1 MKVAIALL
9 GTAGILAA
17 DDWTRFRGP
26 NGSGVSDASGL
37 PTEFGPSKNLVWKT
51 AVPFARSSPI
61 VVGNRVFITANEGEK
76 LITMC
81 LDRDTGKIVWRRE
94 VIRTRA
100 MPIYKGNDPASPS
113 PVSDGKNVYA
123 FFPDLGLI
131 SYGPD
136 GNERWRLPL
145 GPFKGFYGLA
155 SSPVLSGDTLLLN
168 CDTRKN
174 AFLLAVDAST
184 GKIRWR
190 AERKEIDFDGYTSP
204 VIYEPKGQ
212 PAQVIVLGAHRIDSY
227 AVNSGERVWWFTGL
241 AFFPVASPVIAKDML
256 LVSTWGS
263 DTPVG
268 PTFDELLKKYDTN
281 KDGRLSRDEVKG
293 EAELYDQ
300 FGAMDLNDDGFFDR
314 GDYDEMQ
321 KGSQGDYGLI
331 AVRLGGRGD
340 VSKTAVAWRD
350 KKNWPTMASVVVFQD
365 VLYVVKTGGIIA
377 ALNPHTGEVY
387 KVGRAKEAL
396 DEYYSSPVAAD
407 GKVFLANEP
416 GKVAVLK
423 AGQQW
428 DVLAVNDLG
437 EECYAT
443 PAIAD
448 GRIFVRTRNAMY
460 SFGRTK

>member
-1 MKVAIALL
+1 
-9 GTAGILAA
+9 
-17 DDWTRFRGP
+17 
-26 NGSGVSDASGL
+26 
-37 PTEFGPSKNLVWKT
+37 
-51 AVPFARSSPI
+51 
-61 VVGNRVFITANEGEK
+61 VV
-76 LITMC
+76 
-81 LDRDTGKIVWRRE
+81 
-94 VIRTRA
+94 
-100 MPIYKGNDPASPS
+100 
-113 PVSDGKNVYA
+113 
-123 FFPDLGLI
+123 
-131 SYGPD
+131 
-136 GNERWRLPL
+136 
-145 GPFKGFYGLA
+145 
-155 SSPVLSGDTLLLN
+155 
-168 CDTRKN
+168 
-174 AFLLAVDAST
+174 
-184 GKIRWR
+184 
-190 AERKEIDFDGYTSP
+190 
-204 VIYEPKGQ
+204 
-212 PAQVIVLGAHRIDSY
+212 
-227 AVNSGERVWWFTGL
+227 WFTGL

-340 VSKTAVAWRD
+340 VSKTAMAWRD
-350 KKNWPTMASVVVFQD
+350 KKNWPTMASVVVYQD

-377 ALNPHTGEVY
+377 ALNPQTGEVY
-387 KVGRAKEAL
+387 KSGRAKEAL

-448 GRIFVRTRNAMY
+448 GRIFVRTRNALY
-460 SFGRTK
+460 SFGRNK